1 MCLDNILT
9 DGRWDEQTTKKFPA
23 HVKALLTSI
32 LDNTNNIE
40 ELKLQKKTGMLNW
53 SKN

>member
-1 MCLDNILT
+1 ME
-9 DGRWDEQTTKKFPA
+9 GRWDEQTTEKFPA